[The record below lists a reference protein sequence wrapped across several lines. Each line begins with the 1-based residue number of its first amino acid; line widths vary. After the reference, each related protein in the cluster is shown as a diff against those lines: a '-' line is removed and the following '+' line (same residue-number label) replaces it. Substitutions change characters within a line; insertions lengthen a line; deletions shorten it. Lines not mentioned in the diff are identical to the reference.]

1 MLYIHVL
8 FWTFFP
14 LLHYCI
20 AIQQGLI
27 DFGLF
32 TLYDVHCKSNLVKSH
47 ELICHFIRL
56 YLAPLP
62 PQLNHYF
69 CLKVTWGL
77 VLQFIFALVI
87 LRWPLGQSIIKC
99 IGEKIGQF
107 LGFTNDGSSF
117 IFGYLVTQKLFDENR
132 LSNDSIAYK
141 CSPCSFIQILSRL
154 YHYFVSILS

>member
-1 MLYIHVL
+1 M
-8 FWTFFP
+8 F
-14 LLHYCI
+14 YCI
-20 AIQQGLI
+20 RKLRSAIYQPAIYQFYQS
-27 DFGLF
+27 DFLKKH
-32 TLYDVHCKSNLVKSH
+32 L
-47 ELICHFIRL
+47 R
-56 YLAPLP
+56 
-62 PQLNHYF
+62 LNHYF

-107 LGFTNDGSSF
+107 LGFTNEGSSF

-141 CSPCSFIQILSRL
+141 CSPCSFIQILSQL
-154 YHYFVSILS
+154 YHDFVSILCQFCLDFVPIYPDFISILSLIYPDIIQIV

>member
-1 MLYIHVL
+1 M
-8 FWTFFP
+8 TN
-14 LLHYCI
+14 
-20 AIQQGLI
+20 GR
-27 DFGLF
+27 
-32 TLYDVHCKSNLVKSH
+32 KSSTLVKSC
-47 ELICHFIRL
+47 ELIIHFIRL
-56 YLAPLP
+56 YLVPLP

-132 LSNDSIAYK
+132 LRNDSIAYK
-141 CSPCSFIQILSRL
+141 YSPCSFIQILSRL
-154 YHYFVSILS
+154 YHDFVSILSQFCLDFVPIYLDFILILYPYYILILS